1 MPGTLRPVGD
11 LFDGYGASAH
21 GLTEAAFDEMVGRD
35 GEARVPYAAV
45 ASSLAQMGPEDVSA
59 RASRLARA
67 FMDQGVTFD
76 LDGEERPFPLD
87 VVPRIFT
94 AAEWTQVSDGVAQR
108 VRALELFLADVYG
121 AARIVSDGLIPHE
134 VVTSSPGL
142 RAGGLRLHAA
152 QRRAD
157 PRGRASTS
165 SATRTASSACW
176 RTTCAARPASA
187 TSWPTAPPWPGCS
200 PSCSGASPSRW

>member
-35 GEARVPYAAV
+35 GEARVPYVAV

-94 AAEWTQVSDGVAQR
+94 GAEWSRVSDGVAQR

-121 AARIVSDGLIPHE
+121 AAR
-134 VVTSSPGL
+134 
-142 RAGGLRLHAA
+142 
-152 QRRAD
+152 
-157 PRGRASTS
+157 
-165 SATRTASSACW
+165 ASSAMGSSPTRWSPALLGSCGPP
-176 RTTCAARPASA
+176 TGTRPQMACGS
-187 TSWPTAPPWPGCS
+187 TWPGS
-200 PSCSGASPSRW
+200 M

>member
-11 LFDGYGASAH
+11 LFDGYGASAR

-35 GEARVPYAAV
+35 GSARAPYAAV
-45 ASSLAQMGPEDVSA
+45 ASSLAQMGPEDVSS

-94 AAEWTQVSDGVAQR
+94 SSEWSRVADGVAQR
-108 VRALELFLADVYG
+108 VRAL
-121 AARIVSDGLIPHE
+121 
-134 VVTSSPGL
+134 
-142 RAGGLRLHAA
+142 
-152 QRRAD
+152 
-157 PRGRASTS
+157 
-165 SATRTASSACW
+165 
-176 RTTCAARPASA
+176 
-187 TSWPTAPPWPGCS
+187 
-200 PSCSGASPSRW
+200 

>member
-1 MPGTLRPVGD
+1 MGD
-11 LFDGYGASAH
+11 LFDGYGASAR

-35 GEARVPYAAV
+35 GDARVPYAAV

-94 AAEWTQVSDGVAQR
+94 AAEWSRVSDGVAQR

-134 VVTSSPGL
+134 VITSSPGFVRAAYGYSPPNGVRIHVAGIDVIRDEDGEFRVLEDNL
-142 RAGGLRLHAA
+142 RSPSGVSYVLANR
-152 QRRAD
+152 
-157 PRGRASTS
+157 
-165 SATRTASSACW
+165 
-176 RTTCAARPASA
+176 
-187 TSWPTAPPWPGCS
+187 PPWRGCC
-200 PSCSGASPSRW
+200 PSCSGASPSRWSPTTRPA